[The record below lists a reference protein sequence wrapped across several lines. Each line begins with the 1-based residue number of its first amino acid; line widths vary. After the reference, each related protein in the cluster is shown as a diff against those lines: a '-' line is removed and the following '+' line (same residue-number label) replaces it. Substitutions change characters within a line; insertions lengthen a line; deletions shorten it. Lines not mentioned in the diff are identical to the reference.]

1 MNNTT
6 KYYSYLLRFVKSRAI
21 ATYRRATAAGGR
33 GGPPLRSNPRNSIVL
48 PLAVLLLSC
57 LTPAVFGQQAEPISL
72 EEAVR
77 LALSQNPDVQL
88 ARLDEEVAHQEVEI
102 AKSPFT
108 PQIFA
113 GSGLAYTN
121 GIPQSIE
128 GSTPSIVQAVGRQ
141 YVYNREQSNRVK
153 QAREME
159 AAAGFATSG
168 REEEIA
174 FRVASAYLDFERA
187 WRRVRLLE
195 DRLENWSRI
204 ESATAALVDEGRRIP
219 LELRQTQLETA
230 RIEHELNT
238 QRAQTEVLEATLRYQ
253 LALGA
258 DRRLAPKPTER
269 ANALALPAD
278 LDSARERA
286 RQNNPEAKRLAAALR
301 SKGFEIQAENG
312 ARYPR
317 IDLVAQYSLLG
328 RFNNFEDFFNK
339 FQRHNGQIGLSMQIP
354 VFTGKMVSSR
364 VGKAEVEARQLR
376 VREAATRSAAELEA
390 GRLFSEVKQAESA
403 LKLGR
408 AELDYARENLSVV
421 LARQDEG
428 RAAMADVERA
438 RIAESQ
444 GWAAYYDMQYEVQR
458 AKLNL
463 LRQTGELAAAFQ

>member
-1 MNNTT
+1 M
-6 KYYSYLLRFVKSRAI
+6 
-21 ATYRRATAAGGR
+21 RRVVSVA
-33 GGPPLRSNPRNSIVL
+33 
-48 PLAVLLLSC
+48 LAVLFLLI
-57 LTPAVFGQQAEPISL
+57 LALGAHAQQAEPISL

-77 LALSQNPDVQL
+77 IALSQNPDVQL
-88 ARLDEEVAHQEVEI
+88 ARLDEEAAHQEVEI

-108 PQIFA
+108 PQILA

-141 YVYNREQSNRVK
+141 YIYNREQSNRVK

-168 REEEIA
+168 KEQEIA
-174 FRVASAYLDFERA
+174 FRVASSYLDFERA

-195 DRLENWSRI
+195 DRMENWSRI
-204 ESATAALVDEGRRIP
+204 ESAMAALVEEGRKIP

-230 RIEHELNT
+230 RVRHELNS
-238 QRAQTEVLEATLRYQ
+238 QRAQFQVLEATLRHQ
-253 LALGA
+253 LALGP
-258 DRRLAPKPTER
+258 DRHLTPQPTER
-269 ANALALPAD
+269 ANSLALPAG
-278 LDSARERA
+278 LDAAREKA
-286 RQNNPEAKRLAAALR
+286 RENNPESKRLAAALR
-301 SKGFEIQAENG
+301 SKGFEIQAEKG

-339 FQRHNGQIGLSMQIP
+339 FQRHNGQIGMSMQIP
-354 VFTGKMVSSR
+354 VFTGKTVSSR

-376 VREAATRSAAELEA
+376 LREAATRSGAELEA
-390 GRLFSEVKQAESA
+390 ERLFSEVEQAESA
-403 LKLGR
+403 LKLSR

-438 RIAESQ
+438 RVAESQ
-444 GWAAYYDMQYEVQR
+444 AWAAFYDVQYDMQR